1 MKLFTRTVFI
11 CLLSTLPLVGCA
23 DSEQADEAE
32 ENQPM
37 KTKNGSTDAPKQ
49 QSTKLS
55 NPEVSTAQGNASKP
69 ISESGGSAKEK
80 NDGELYEVPNRF
92 PLKEKE
98 EQERLEA
105 LKKQQPLKEKAE
117 REAKSDTDTD
127 KVTGTGSEE
136 QSNDEDTKEKEKEP
150 PK

>member
-1 MKLFTRTVFI
+1 MKLFTRTVFV
-11 CLLSTLPLVGCA
+11 CLISTLPLVGCA

-32 ENQPM
+32 EYQAM
-37 KTKNGSTDAPKQ
+37 KTKNGSTETSKE
-49 QSTKLS
+49 QSTNQS

-69 ISESGGSAKEK
+69 ISESEGSAKEK

-105 LKKQQPLKEKAE
+105 LKKQQALKEKAE
-117 REAKSDTDTD
+117 KEASSDTETDTS
-127 KVTGTGSEE
+127 SEE
-136 QSNDEDTKEKEKEP
+136 QSNDEKNKEKEKEP

>member
-32 ENQPM
+32 EQQPM
-37 KTKNGSTDAPKQ
+37 KTKNDSTDASKK
-49 QSTKLS
+49 QSTKQS
-55 NPEVSTAQGNASKP
+55 SPEVSTAQGNASKP
-69 ISESGGSAKEK
+69 ISESEGSAKEK

-98 EQERLEA
+98 EQERLE
-105 LKKQQPLKEKAE
+105 L
-117 REAKSDTDTD
+117 T
-127 KVTGTGSEE
+127 
-136 QSNDEDTKEKEKEP
+136 
-150 PK
+150 